1 MLKLR
6 DSLDISQPEIPRA
19 LWLLTPAVAGLAMLL
34 LVLTKEIVLAIAIAS
49 LVGVAMSFS
58 LKLRMYFLVALLPLA
73 HAGFGLS
80 GFRGFG
86 VLDVYLLWF
95 IFLYLCRVVLVEMLN
110 TKIPKPLQFA
120 LWMMIFF
127 VPSMASSVA
136 LFETLKAFAQLAISI
151 LTAASVYDCL
161 KRKQDFEFTIR
172 LIWFLV
178 FTAGVVSVI
187 GLYQTIAEGP
197 LFAATTG
204 RAYFSLFQDVNY
216 YAGYLLM
223 ALAVAIGLILIEEKF
238 FRRLLL
244 IGLSLAI
251 TISVIATVSR
261 SAMAIL
267 LLLVLGYGLY
277 FFFQKGIQ
285 KIISLLLIAG
295 FVGLVGVV
303 LFTDVGSKLVN
314 LFTLSRRVETVL
326 AGKDASLQQRQ
337 NIASVTLEIIKANP
351 FTGVGFGAF
360 EETFDEYKGGYLSTG
375 SKRSAHNTFL
385 RVFAETGI
393 IGFIPFLIF
402 AGSLILTLAK
412 SLKQI
417 ELRKPRVLLLAM
429 LFSLSSFL
437 LMSLTLDQ
445 MFEPHFWVMC
455 GIALAF
461 QKFVRSTVLTSE
473 SLPA

>member
-1 MLKLR
+1 MPEATRQIELPHL
-6 DSLDISQPEIPRA
+6 EIP
-19 LWLLTPAVAGLAMLL
+19 LIVWFLPLAVAGLSFILL
-34 LVLTKEIVLAIAIAS
+34 AFTQEMILALVIAS
-49 LVGVAMSFS
+49 VVGVAMSFS
-58 LKLRMYFLVALLPLA
+58 VRLRMYFLVALLPLA
-73 HAGFGLS
+73 HAGFGWTAF
-80 GFRGFG
+80 GGFG
-86 VLDVYLLWF
+86 VFDLYLLWF
-95 IFLYLCRVVLVEMLN
+95 IFLFLCRVVLVNMLRIE
-110 TKIPKPLQFA
+110 IPKTLQLA
-120 LWMMIFF
+120 LLMMAFF
-127 VPSMASSVA
+127 VPSAASSVA
-136 LFETLKAFAQLAISI
+136 LTDTLKAFAQLAISI
-151 LTAASVYDCL
+151 LTAASVYDCM

-172 LIWFLV
+172 LMWFLV

-187 GLYQTIAEGP
+187 GLYQTIAEGS
-197 LFAATTG
+197 LFAAATG

-261 SAMAIL
+261 SAMAVL
-267 LLLVLGYGLY
+267 LLLVLGYSLY
-277 FFFQKGIQ
+277 LFFQKGIQ

-337 NIASVTLEIIKANP
+337 NIASVTFEIIKANP

-461 QKFVRSTVLTSE
+461 QKFVHSTVLASE
-473 SLPA
+473 SIPA